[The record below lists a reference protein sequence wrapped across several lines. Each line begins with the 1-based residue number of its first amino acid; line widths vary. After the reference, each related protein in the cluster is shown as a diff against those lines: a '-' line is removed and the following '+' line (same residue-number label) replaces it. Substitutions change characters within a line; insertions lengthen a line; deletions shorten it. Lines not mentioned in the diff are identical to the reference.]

1 MKSEDHPS
9 FVLSVASL
17 VAGLT
22 STLNRWGKQGGNGV
36 KNKGTRAEKWG
47 FPPRQYQYSCW
58 LLLLGFL
65 LDLADGAV
73 ARQLDACSALGE
85 CIPPAQG

>member
-1 MKSEDHPS
+1 M
-9 FVLSVASL
+9 ANL

-22 STLNRWGKQGGNGV
+22 STLNRWGKKERRGV
-36 KNKGTRAEKWG
+36 KKKGTGAEKWG

-58 LLLLGFL
+58 LLFLGFL

-85 CIPPAQG
+85 CVPPAQG